1 MSIQIQITILSDKG
15 YRPLST
21 LIEVDNAQEYI
32 ANKAKYQQDAIL
44 KICANR
50 HMTIR
55 DLRKYGYTRIKARE
69 YDKEKIAQENAER
82 YERIKKERG
91 WA

>member
-1 MSIQIQITILSDKG
+1 MTIQVTILSDKG

-21 LIEVDNAQEYI
+21 LIEVNNVQEYVT
-32 ANKAKYQQDAIL
+32 NKVKHQQDAIL

-55 DLRKYGYTRIKARE
+55 DLRKYGYAQITARE
-69 YDKEKIAQENAER
+69 YDKEKIAQENKKR

>member
-1 MSIQIQITILSDKG
+1 MSIQIQITIMSDKG

-32 ANKAKYQQDAIL
+32 NNKVKCQQDAVL

-50 HMTIR
+50 HMTTR
-55 DLRKYGYTRIKARE
+55 DLRKYGYTQIKARE
-69 YDKEKIAQENAER
+69 YNKEKIAQENAER

>member
-1 MSIQIQITILSDKG
+1 MSIQIQITIMSDKG

-21 LIEVDNAQEYI
+21 LIEVNNAQEYI
-32 ANKAKYQQDAIL
+32 NNKVKYQQDAIL

-50 HMTIR
+50 HMTIG
-55 DLRKYGYTRIKARE
+55 DLRKYGYAQIKARE
-69 YDKEKIAQENAER
+69 YNKEKIAQENAER

-91 WA
+91 WT

>member
-1 MSIQIQITILSDKG
+1 MITIQMTIMSDKG

-21 LIEVDNAQEYI
+21 LINVESATEYI
-32 ANKAKYQQDAIL
+32 AHKALYQQEAVL

-50 HMTIR
+50 HMTTA
-55 DLRKYGYTRIKARE
+55 DLKKYGYNTIKARE
-69 YDKEKIAQENAER
+69 YDKARIDQENKER
-82 YERIKKERG
+82 YEKIKKERG

>member
-21 LIEVDNAQEYI
+21 LIEVDNVQEYI
-32 ANKAKYQQDAIL
+32 NNKVKYQQDAIL

-55 DLRKYGYTRIKARE
+55 DLRKYGYTQIKARE
-69 YDKEKIAQENAER
+69 YNKEKIAQENAER

-91 WA
+91 WT